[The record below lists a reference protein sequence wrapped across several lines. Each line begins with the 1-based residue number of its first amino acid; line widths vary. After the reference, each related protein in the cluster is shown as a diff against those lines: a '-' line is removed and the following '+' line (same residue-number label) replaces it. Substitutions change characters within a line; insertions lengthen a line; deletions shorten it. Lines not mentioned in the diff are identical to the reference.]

1 MRIIGTTPIRK
12 GIISW
17 SPPKVGFRIR
27 TLPPDHK
34 RIQFKNE
41 VYFVSQG
48 TYYVQFVNKYVVVDP
63 EVGTI
68 VYELPDDYE
77 KVEIDGVTYFE
88 YANVLYKKVQIDGTR
103 AYEVVGLIEM
113 E

>member
-1 MRIIGTTPIRK
+1 M
-12 GIISW
+12 
-17 SPPKVGFRIR
+17 
-27 TLPPDHK
+27 
-34 RIQFKNE
+34 
-41 VYFVSQG
+41 
-48 TYYVQFVNKYVVVDP
+48 VVDP